1 MPGVSPHNLA
11 MLDDETI
18 IRFVLYAFVALLIV
32 GFTFTYGLL
41 YWLKRQAPERR
52 ARVIERTRRFS
63 DQGLQL
69 FVRAAVWWAVLA
81 CALALLTVIVV
92 SVLNMAR

>member
-1 MPGVSPHNLA
+1 

-18 IRFVLYAFVALLIV
+18 IRFALYAFVALSIV
-32 GFTFTYGLL
+32 GFTFAYGLL

-52 ARVIERTRRFS
+52 ARVIVRMRRFS

-69 FVRAAVWWAVLA
+69 FTRGAVWWAVLA
-81 CALALLTVIVV
+81 CVLLLLTVIVA
-92 SVLNMAR
+92 SVLDMTR